1 MVYLPE
7 SEPIQSR
14 NTKMVHEI
22 IALEQLLTLMA
33 SLTPFVKGFNQVN
46 TPQSYHKDWCF
57 TKKIE
62 ACLVLHY
69 VYWWKENWTE
79 LFSPLYHFGR

>member
-33 SLTPFVKGFNQVN
+33 SLTPFAKGFNQVN
-46 TPQSYHKDWCF
+46 TPRAITTTDALQRRSKPAQSCTMF
-57 TKKIE
+57 TDERK
-62 ACLVLHY
+62 
-69 VYWWKENWTE
+69 TE
-79 LFSPLYHFGR
+79 LN